1 MVSACSLED
10 DLKTATYPFSGKRY
24 YFAVNSMII
33 LVYHVHVLL
42 LLFCL
47 IQEIEKSK
55 CGKLWRPDGIVFIA
69 RSCFFLIYAIISV
82 WFWRG
87 FFFHFEEPCLD
98 VTWAQSPSYEAL
110 FKNLRRTSGRSGH
123 FHECHDLNMSHDSAN
138 VCVDANYLPSPDTF
152 AGAFICVW
160 CLPTYKWGPPR
171 GLFVLM
177 TFLESLRQLKMD
189 TCFIDKQ

>member
-10 DLKTATYPFSGKRY
+10 DLKTTTYRFSGEQY
-24 YFAVNSMII
+24 YFAANSIII
-33 LVYHVHVLL
+33 LVYHVLL

-69 RSCFFLIYAIISV
+69 RSWFFLIYANYFSLILKS
-82 WFWRG
+82 

-98 VTWAQSPSYEAL
+98 VTWAQSPSYEAF

-123 FHECHDLNMSHDSAN
+123 LHECHDLNMSHDSAN

-160 CLPTYKWGPPR
+160 CLPTYKRGPPR

-177 TFLESLRQLKMD
+177 TFMESLRQLKMD

>member
-33 LVYHVHVLL
+33 LVYHVLL

-69 RSCFFLIYAIISV
+69 RSCFFLIYANYFSLILKSFFFS
-82 WFWRG
+82 FWRTLFG
-87 FFFHFEEPCLD
+87 CHLS
-98 VTWAQSPSYEAL
+98 TISILWST

>member
-33 LVYHVHVLL
+33 LVYHVLL

-69 RSCFFLIYAIISV
+69 RSCFFLICANYFSLILKS
-82 WFWRG
+82 

-123 FHECHDLNMSHDSAN
+123 FHECHDLNMSHDSAMS
-138 VCVDANYLPSPDTF
+138 AWT
-152 AGAFICVW
+152 
-160 CLPTYKWGPPR
+160 PTIFPHLTPLQVL
-171 GLFVLM
+171 LFVFDVYLH
-177 TFLESLRQLKMD
+177 TNGVPPGVCLYWWPSWNHYVN
-189 TCFIDKQ
+189 